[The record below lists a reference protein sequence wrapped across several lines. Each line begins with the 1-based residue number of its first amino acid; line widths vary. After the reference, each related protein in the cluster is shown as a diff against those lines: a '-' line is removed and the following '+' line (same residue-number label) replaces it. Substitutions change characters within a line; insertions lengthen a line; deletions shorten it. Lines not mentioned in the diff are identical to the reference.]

1 MSDKTLGELEKEAQI
16 NDLMQRVMTLARF
29 IRSMVDDDQ
38 EDSFLFKASAE
49 WLSHRLI
56 RIDELIKGVSK

>member
-16 NDLMQRVMTLARF
+16 NDLMQQVMTLARF

-38 EDSFLFKASAE
+38 EDSFLFQASAE
-49 WLSHRLI
+49 CLSHRLI

>member
-16 NDLMQRVMTLARF
+16 NDLRQEVMTLTRF
-29 IRSMVDDDQ
+29 VRSMVDDDQ
-38 EDSFLFKASAE
+38 EDSFLFQMSVE